1 MGNLFSNTNKKTEEI
16 SSNQINQFVTK
27 MLQNKDVNLSFV
39 PDSVEA
45 KIYEKLLTITIQ
57 ELDQIL
63 ATVKIQFLNQEI
75 TIHMNPIPSNK

>member
-16 SSNQINQFVTK
+16 SSDQINQFVAK

-39 PDSVEA
+39 PDSMEA
-45 KIYEKLLTITIQ
+45 KIYQKLLTITIQ
-57 ELDQIL
+57 ELHQIL

-75 TIHMNPIPSNK
+75 TIHMNPIPSNT

>member
-45 KIYEKLLTITIQ
+45 KIYEKLLTMTIQ